1 MQNLAPGDEYLHGAT
16 LERGFQSIVRS
27 ALLLESR
34 RHRQRSCLSLS
45 LPVLISAAFANKS
58 SSPRVVI
65 PRFVKLSFD
74 VEQYV
79 QDCCAL

>member
-1 MQNLAPGDEYLHGAT
+1 
-16 LERGFQSIVRS
+16 
-27 ALLLESR
+27 
-34 RHRQRSCLSLS
+34 
-45 LPVLISAAFANKS
+45 VLISAAFANKS